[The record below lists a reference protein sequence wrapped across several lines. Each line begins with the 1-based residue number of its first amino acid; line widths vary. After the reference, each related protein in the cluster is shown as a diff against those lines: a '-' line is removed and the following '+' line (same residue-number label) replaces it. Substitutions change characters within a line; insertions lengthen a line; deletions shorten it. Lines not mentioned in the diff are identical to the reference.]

1 MSRAQTLAA
10 TRTPRSY
17 TTRAPAATGPGRRP
31 RPNMPTATP
40 PAPVGARGAP
50 SRETARGRLPRTLAP
65 LAGVLALAL
74 ALATPARAGEW
85 VQVSCINPD
94 QTAAGS
100 AGWSSFAANTGYGSN
115 NSTQCGPGA
124 SAYALLSSGAA
135 APAGAH
141 ETLQYTPPAGS
152 TLNGGLLDLRMQAN
166 GHGYNA
172 SGTAVAYT
180 PEYAYNASNV
190 IFQCAAGLAPCGN
203 LGNEYIGE
211 LTIPAGRGGDLYLEA
226 GCGGNSGYSCT
237 EGATEGAWSQLQ
249 LWWANLRLTNN
260 ATPAATNI
268 AGTLL
273 TPEARE
279 IRELLL
285 TATDPA
291 GPGIHTITVQAD
303 GQTLYSGTP
312 NSNGGQCAA
321 VGESAGALM
330 FDSSQPCKQSENVDL
345 QIATTALHD
354 GQHTLKI
361 TLADAAANTSV
372 VYDDTISTHNA
383 PENATPPTLTGT
395 PLLDETLLAGHG
407 EWSAPAATGA
417 TTYSYQWQQCNS
429 DGSECEPIP
438 GAEGATHTT
447 SGADVGHTL
456 RVLVRATDADGS
468 TTLQSNP
475 SGVITA
481 PAPNTTTNTSLPA
494 PTTPAAILGAAA
506 PAPQPNGK
514 PASENAQVRLH
525 GPAHITRSYQQRA
538 LTITG
543 TLTTPTGQPITG
555 AALQAS
561 EQHGRL
567 LTDVT
572 SGAAGT
578 FTIHL
583 PAGPSR
589 TVTIGYRAHTGD
601 PNYAAQAHITE
612 TVSAGVA
619 LRITPRHTRATG
631 TITISGQAA
640 GPIPGGGVLVEL
652 QVHYRGQWVP
662 FRAPR
667 TNSDGQF
674 NTRYQFQGATG
685 RYPFRAQIPAGQ
697 AGYPYS
703 AGTSNTE
710 EIQSG

>member
-10 TRTPRSY
+10 TPTPRSY
-17 TTRAPAATGPGRRP
+17 TTQAPAATGPGRRP
-31 RPNMPTATP
+31 RQHMPTATP
-40 PAPVGARGAP
+40 PAPAGARGAP
-50 SRETARGRLPRTLAP
+50 SRETARGRLPRALAAV
-65 LAGVLALAL
+65 AGVLALTL
-74 ALATPARAGEW
+74 AGASSAHAGEW
-85 VQVSCINPD
+85 VQVSCINPN

-124 SAYALLSSGAA
+124 GAYALLSSAAA
-135 APAGAH
+135 APVGAH

-172 SGTAVAYT
+172 SGTAIAYT

-203 LGNEYIGE
+203 LSNEYIGQ
-211 LTIPAGRGGDLYLEA
+211 LTIPAARGGNLYLEA

-273 TPEARE
+273 TPAARE
-279 IRELLL
+279 TRELLL

-291 GPGIHTITVQAD
+291 GPGVHSITVQAD
-303 GQTLYSGTP
+303 GQTLYTGTP
-312 NSNGGQCAA
+312 DTNGGQCTA
-321 VGESAGALM
+321 VGESGGALM

-354 GQHTLKI
+354 GQHTLKV
-361 TLADAAANTSV
+361 TVTDAAANSSV
-372 VYDDTISTHNA
+372 VYDNTISTHNA
-383 PENATPPTLTGT
+383 PENTAPPTLTGT
-395 PLLDETLLAGHG
+395 PELNETLIAGHG
-407 EWSAPAATGA
+407 EWSAPAATGT

-447 SGADVGHTL
+447 TSSDVGHTL
-456 RVLVRATDADGS
+456 RVLVTATDADGAAI
-468 TTLQSNP
+468 LQTNHSA
-475 SGVITA
+475 VINA
-481 PAPNTTTNTSLPA
+481 PAATAATSLPS
-494 PTTPAAILGAAA
+494 PAETAGILGTAA
-506 PAPQPNGK
+506 PATPPNGT
-514 PASENAQVRLH
+514 PASDDARLH
-525 GPAHITRSYQQRA
+525 LRGPAHITRSYQQRA

-543 TLTTPTGQPITG
+543 TLTTPTGQPIRG
-555 AALQAS
+555 ASLQAG
-561 EQHGRL
+561 EQNGQVL
-567 LTDVT
+567 AEPT
-572 SGAAGT
+572 STSAGT

-583 PAGPSR
+583 PPGPSR
-589 TVTIGYRAHTGD
+589 TITIGYRAHTGD
-601 PNYAAQAHITE
+601 PSYAAQAHITE
-612 TVSAGVA
+612 TVRAGVA
-619 LRITPRHTRATG
+619 LHITPRHTQAAG

-640 GPIPGGGVLVEL
+640 GPIPRGGVLVEL

-667 TNSDGQF
+667 TNSDGRF
-674 NTRYQFQGATG
+674 TTRYQFQGATG

-703 AGTSNTE
+703 AGTSNTD